1 MTRKQKKKLIRII
14 VAAVLLVTVSFL
26 RFDNII
32 MLLLYIIPYLIVGW
46 DVVFSALRNIAHG
59 QVFDEQFLM
68 ALATVGAFG
77 TGEYREAV
85 AVMLFYQI
93 GELFQGIAVGKSR
106 KSIASLMDI
115 RPDSAV
121 VIRDGTEIKVS
132 PEEVQKG
139 ETIIVR
145 PGEKIPL
152 DGTVITGSTTVNT
165 AALTGE
171 SLPRDISEGGKVIS
185 GSVNLTGVITVKTES
200 LYSEST
206 VAKILDLVENS
217 SAKKAKTENFITRFA
232 KYYTPCVVA
241 AALALAFIPPLIVGN
256 FGEWIQRAL
265 IFLVV
270 SCPCALVI
278 SVPVSFF

>member
-14 VAAVLLVTVSFL
+14 VAAVLLVAVSFL
-26 RFDNII
+26 RFDKII
-32 MLLLYIIPYLIVGW
+32 MLLLYIIPYLVVGW

-121 VIRDGTEIKVS
+121 VIRDSAEIKVS

-171 SLPRDISEGGKVIS
+171 SLPRDIS
-185 GSVNLTGVITVKTES
+185 
-200 LYSEST
+200 
-206 VAKILDLVENS
+206 
-217 SAKKAKTENFITRFA
+217 
-232 KYYTPCVVA
+232 
-241 AALALAFIPPLIVGN
+241 
-256 FGEWIQRAL
+256 
-265 IFLVV
+265 
-270 SCPCALVI
+270 
-278 SVPVSFF
+278 